1 MTDETLLVETIER
14 LSYSINRRIIL
25 QTQIDLSGFIGTTA
39 YHKSSLFSK
48 MVHTDGVESFCNQAH
63 AYWFLD
69 ICSTEIFEYQLRGEH
84 FLSIKLVVVNGS
96 AQIFVTDGDDNPVM
110 KKDIEFTD
118 CPQGLYEFFL
128 MDNVL
133 MLTSEY

>member
-1 MTDETLLVETIER
+1 M
-14 LSYSINRRIIL
+14 
-25 QTQIDLSGFIGTTA
+25 QAQIDLSGFYGTSA

-69 ICSTEIFEYQLRGEH
+69 VCATEIHPLLEREF
-84 FLSIKLVVVNGS
+84 FLSIKLNVVNES
-96 AQIFVTDGDDNPVM
+96 AQITVTDGDENQM
-110 KKDIEFTD
+110 LIKEIEYTD
-118 CPQGLYEFFL
+118 CPQGIYEFFL
-128 MDNVL
+128 TDNVL